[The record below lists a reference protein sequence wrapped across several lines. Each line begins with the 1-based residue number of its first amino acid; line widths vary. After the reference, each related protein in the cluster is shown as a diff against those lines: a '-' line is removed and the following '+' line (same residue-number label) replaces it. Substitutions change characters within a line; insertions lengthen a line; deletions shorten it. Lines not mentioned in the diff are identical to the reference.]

1 MNDYIQLTN
10 ISKTF
15 GKQTVLQPL
24 TMGFEEGMIHGI
36 IGRNGSGKTVLM
48 KMILGILHPTTGT
61 VIVGDKRIGKDVDF
75 PESAGAIIETIE
87 FIPYMSAYQN
97 LADIAAMRGNLSK
110 TQIKEVLEMVGL
122 GNVGGKHVSKFS
134 MGMRQRLAI
143 AQAVMESPKLLIL
156 DEPTAGLDPKERVK
170 FRNLISSFAENK
182 IVILS
187 THIVTDVEYIADEI
201 LVIKGGA
208 LLKKGAES
216 TIIQEISGKVWEC
229 RVTRQEA
236 ERLENRFTVCNSK
249 TENGE
254 AVLRIVSDSK
264 PCDTAVSVSPCLED
278 LYLYYFHGEV

>member
-1 MNDYIQLTN
+1 MSDYIQLTN

-48 KMILGILHPTTGT
+48 KMILGILQPTTGT

-122 GNVGGKHVSKFS
+122 GNVGRKHVSKFS

-143 AQAVMESPKLLIL
+143 AQAVMESPKLLML
-156 DEPTAGLDPKERVK
+156 DEPMNGMDEKGVEEMRRLILARKAAGTT
-170 FRNLISSFAENK
+170 I
-182 IVILS
+182 ILS
-187 THIVTDVEYIADEI
+187 SHNIEDIRILCDQVYRIDAGVVMREVE
-201 LVIKGGA
+201 
-208 LLKKGAES
+208 
-216 TIIQEISGKVWEC
+216 
-229 RVTRQEA
+229 
-236 ERLENRFTVCNSK
+236 
-249 TENGE
+249 
-254 AVLRIVSDSK
+254 
-264 PCDTAVSVSPCLED
+264 
-278 LYLYYFHGEV
+278 

>member
-1 MNDYIQLTN
+1 MSDYIQLTN

-48 KMILGILHPTTGT
+48 KMILGILQPTTGT

-97 LADIAAMRGNLSK
+97 LADIAAMRGKLSK

-122 GNVGGKHVSKFS
+122 GNVGRKHVSKFS

-156 DEPTAGLDPKERVK
+156 DEPMNGMDEKGVEEMRRLILARKAAGTT
-170 FRNLISSFAENK
+170 I
-182 IVILS
+182 ILS
-187 THIVTDVEYIADEI
+187 SHNIEDIRILCDQVYRIDAGVVMREVE
-201 LVIKGGA
+201 
-208 LLKKGAES
+208 
-216 TIIQEISGKVWEC
+216 
-229 RVTRQEA
+229 
-236 ERLENRFTVCNSK
+236 
-249 TENGE
+249 
-254 AVLRIVSDSK
+254 
-264 PCDTAVSVSPCLED
+264 
-278 LYLYYFHGEV
+278 

>member
-1 MNDYIQLTN
+1 MSDYIQLTN

-48 KMILGILHPTTGT
+48 KMILGILQPTTGT

-110 TQIKEVLEMVGL
+110 TQIKEVLEMVGV
-122 GNVGGKHVSKFS
+122 GNVGRKHVSKFS

-156 DEPTAGLDPKERVK
+156 DEPMNGMDEKGVEEMRRLILARKAAGTT
-170 FRNLISSFAENK
+170 I
-182 IVILS
+182 ILS
-187 THIVTDVEYIADEI
+187 SHNIEDIRILCDQVYRIDAGVVMREVE
-201 LVIKGGA
+201 
-208 LLKKGAES
+208 
-216 TIIQEISGKVWEC
+216 
-229 RVTRQEA
+229 
-236 ERLENRFTVCNSK
+236 
-249 TENGE
+249 
-254 AVLRIVSDSK
+254 
-264 PCDTAVSVSPCLED
+264 
-278 LYLYYFHGEV
+278 

>member
-1 MNDYIQLTN
+1 MSDYIQLTN

-48 KMILGILHPTTGT
+48 KMILGILQPTTGT

-122 GNVGGKHVSKFS
+122 GNVGRKHVSKFS

-156 DEPTAGLDPKERVK
+156 DEPMNGMDEKGVEEIRRLILARKAAGTT
-170 FRNLISSFAENK
+170 I
-182 IVILS
+182 ILS
-187 THIVTDVEYIADEI
+187 SHNIEDIRILCDQVYRIDAGVVMREVE
-201 LVIKGGA
+201 
-208 LLKKGAES
+208 
-216 TIIQEISGKVWEC
+216 
-229 RVTRQEA
+229 
-236 ERLENRFTVCNSK
+236 
-249 TENGE
+249 
-254 AVLRIVSDSK
+254 
-264 PCDTAVSVSPCLED
+264 
-278 LYLYYFHGEV
+278 

>member
-1 MNDYIQLTN
+1 MSDYIQLTN

-48 KMILGILHPTTGT
+48 KMILGILQPTTGT

-122 GNVGGKHVSKFS
+122 GNVGRKHVSKFS

-143 AQAVMESPKLLIL
+143 AQAVMDSPKLLIL
-156 DEPTAGLDPKERVK
+156 DEPMNGMDEKGVEEMRRLILARKAAGTT
-170 FRNLISSFAENK
+170 I
-182 IVILS
+182 ILS
-187 THIVTDVEYIADEI
+187 SHNIEDIRILCDQVYRIDAGVVMREVE
-201 LVIKGGA
+201 
-208 LLKKGAES
+208 
-216 TIIQEISGKVWEC
+216 
-229 RVTRQEA
+229 
-236 ERLENRFTVCNSK
+236 
-249 TENGE
+249 
-254 AVLRIVSDSK
+254 
-264 PCDTAVSVSPCLED
+264 
-278 LYLYYFHGEV
+278 

>member
-1 MNDYIQLTN
+1 MSDYIQLTN

-48 KMILGILHPTTGT
+48 KMILGILQPTTGT

-122 GNVGGKHVSKFS
+122 GNVGRKHVSKFS

-143 AQAVMESPKLLIL
+143 AQAVMESPKILIL
-156 DEPTAGLDPKERVK
+156 DEPMNGMDEKGVEEMRRLILARKAAGTT
-170 FRNLISSFAENK
+170 I
-182 IVILS
+182 ILS
-187 THIVTDVEYIADEI
+187 SHNIEDIRILCDQVYRIDAGVVMREI
-201 LVIKGGA
+201 
-208 LLKKGAES
+208 E
-216 TIIQEISGKVWEC
+216 
-229 RVTRQEA
+229 
-236 ERLENRFTVCNSK
+236 
-249 TENGE
+249 
-254 AVLRIVSDSK
+254 
-264 PCDTAVSVSPCLED
+264 
-278 LYLYYFHGEV
+278 

>member
-1 MNDYIQLTN
+1 MSDYIQLTN

-48 KMILGILHPTTGT
+48 KMILGILQPTTGT

-122 GNVGGKHVSKFS
+122 GNVGRKHVSKFS

-156 DEPTAGLDPKERVK
+156 DEPMNGMDEKGVEEMRRLILARKAAGTT
-170 FRNLISSFAENK
+170 I
-182 IVILS
+182 ILS
-187 THIVTDVEYIADEI
+187 SHNIEDIRILCDKVYRIDAGGVMREVE
-201 LVIKGGA
+201 
-208 LLKKGAES
+208 
-216 TIIQEISGKVWEC
+216 
-229 RVTRQEA
+229 
-236 ERLENRFTVCNSK
+236 
-249 TENGE
+249 
-254 AVLRIVSDSK
+254 
-264 PCDTAVSVSPCLED
+264 
-278 LYLYYFHGEV
+278 

>member
-1 MNDYIQLTN
+1 MSDYIQLTN

-48 KMILGILHPTTGT
+48 KMILGILQPTTGT

-75 PESAGAIIETIE
+75 SESAGAIIETIE

-122 GNVGGKHVSKFS
+122 GNVGRKHVSKFS

-156 DEPTAGLDPKERVK
+156 DEPMNGMDEKGVEEMRRLILARKAAGTT
-170 FRNLISSFAENK
+170 I
-182 IVILS
+182 ILS
-187 THIVTDVEYIADEI
+187 SHNIEDIRILCDQVYRIDAGVVMREVE
-201 LVIKGGA
+201 
-208 LLKKGAES
+208 
-216 TIIQEISGKVWEC
+216 
-229 RVTRQEA
+229 
-236 ERLENRFTVCNSK
+236 
-249 TENGE
+249 
-254 AVLRIVSDSK
+254 
-264 PCDTAVSVSPCLED
+264 
-278 LYLYYFHGEV
+278 

>member
-1 MNDYIQLTN
+1 MSDYIQLTN

-48 KMILGILHPTTGT
+48 KMILGILQPTTGM

-122 GNVGGKHVSKFS
+122 GNVGRKHVSKFS

-143 AQAVMESPKLLIL
+143 AQAVMESPKILIL
-156 DEPTAGLDPKERVK
+156 DEPMNGMDEKGVEEMRRLILARKAAGTT
-170 FRNLISSFAENK
+170 I
-182 IVILS
+182 ILS
-187 THIVTDVEYIADEI
+187 SHNIEDIRILCDQVYRIDAGVVMREVE
-201 LVIKGGA
+201 
-208 LLKKGAES
+208 
-216 TIIQEISGKVWEC
+216 
-229 RVTRQEA
+229 
-236 ERLENRFTVCNSK
+236 
-249 TENGE
+249 
-254 AVLRIVSDSK
+254 
-264 PCDTAVSVSPCLED
+264 
-278 LYLYYFHGEV
+278 

>member
-1 MNDYIQLTN
+1 MSDYIQLTN

-48 KMILGILHPTTGT
+48 KMILGILQPTTGT

-110 TQIKEVLEMVGL
+110 IQIKEVLEMVGL
-122 GNVGGKHVSKFS
+122 GNVGRKHVSKFS

-156 DEPTAGLDPKERVK
+156 DEPMNGMDEKGVEEMRRLILARKAAGTT
-170 FRNLISSFAENK
+170 I
-182 IVILS
+182 ILS
-187 THIVTDVEYIADEI
+187 SHNIEDIRILCDQVYRIDAGVVMREVE
-201 LVIKGGA
+201 
-208 LLKKGAES
+208 
-216 TIIQEISGKVWEC
+216 
-229 RVTRQEA
+229 
-236 ERLENRFTVCNSK
+236 
-249 TENGE
+249 
-254 AVLRIVSDSK
+254 
-264 PCDTAVSVSPCLED
+264 
-278 LYLYYFHGEV
+278 

>member
-1 MNDYIQLTN
+1 MSDYIQLTN

-48 KMILGILHPTTGT
+48 KMILGILQPTTGT

-122 GNVGGKHVSKFS
+122 GNVGRKHVSKFS
-134 MGMRQRLAI
+134 MGRRQRLAI

-156 DEPTAGLDPKERVK
+156 DEPMNGMDEKGVEEMRRLILARKAAGTT
-170 FRNLISSFAENK
+170 I
-182 IVILS
+182 ILS
-187 THIVTDVEYIADEI
+187 SHNIEDIRILCDQVYRIDAGVVMREVE
-201 LVIKGGA
+201 
-208 LLKKGAES
+208 
-216 TIIQEISGKVWEC
+216 
-229 RVTRQEA
+229 
-236 ERLENRFTVCNSK
+236 
-249 TENGE
+249 
-254 AVLRIVSDSK
+254 
-264 PCDTAVSVSPCLED
+264 
-278 LYLYYFHGEV
+278 

>member
-1 MNDYIQLTN
+1 MSDYIQLTN

-48 KMILGILHPTTGT
+48 KMILGILQPTTGT

-122 GNVGGKHVSKFS
+122 GNVGRKHVSKFS

-156 DEPTAGLDPKERVK
+156 DEPMNGMDEKGVEEMRRLILARKAAGTT
-170 FRNLISSFAENK
+170 I
-182 IVILS
+182 ILS
-187 THIVTDVEYIADEI
+187 SHNIEDIRI
-201 LVIKGGA
+201 L
-208 LLKKGAES
+208 
-216 TIIQEISGKVWEC
+216 
-229 RVTRQEA
+229 
-236 ERLENRFTVCNSK
+236 
-249 TENGE
+249 
-254 AVLRIVSDSK
+254 
-264 PCDTAVSVSPCLED
+264 CDQV
-278 LYLYYFHGEV
+278 

>member
-1 MNDYIQLTN
+1 MSDYIQLTN

-36 IGRNGSGKTVLM
+36 IGQNGSGKTVLM
-48 KMILGILHPTTGT
+48 KMILGILQPTTGT

-122 GNVGGKHVSKFS
+122 GNVGRKHVSKFS

-156 DEPTAGLDPKERVK
+156 DEPMNGMDEKGVEEMRRLILARKAAGTT
-170 FRNLISSFAENK
+170 I
-182 IVILS
+182 ILS
-187 THIVTDVEYIADEI
+187 SHNIEDIRILCDQVYRIDAGVVMREVE
-201 LVIKGGA
+201 
-208 LLKKGAES
+208 
-216 TIIQEISGKVWEC
+216 
-229 RVTRQEA
+229 
-236 ERLENRFTVCNSK
+236 
-249 TENGE
+249 
-254 AVLRIVSDSK
+254 
-264 PCDTAVSVSPCLED
+264 
-278 LYLYYFHGEV
+278 

>member
-48 KMILGILHPTTGT
+48 KMILGILQPTTGT

-75 PESAGAIIETIE
+75 PDSAGAIIETIE

-122 GNVGGKHVSKFS
+122 GNVGRKHVSKFS

-156 DEPTAGLDPKERVK
+156 DEPMNGMDEKGVEEMRQLILARKAAGTT
-170 FRNLISSFAENK
+170 I
-182 IVILS
+182 ILS
-187 THIVTDVEYIADEI
+187 SHNIEDIRI
-201 LVIKGGA
+201 LCDQVY
-208 LLKKGAES
+208 
-216 TIIQEISGKVWEC
+216 
-229 RVTRQEA
+229 
-236 ERLENRFTVCNSK
+236 
-249 TENGE
+249 
-254 AVLRIVSDSK
+254 RIDAGVVMRK
-264 PCDTAVSVSPCLED
+264 
-278 LYLYYFHGEV
+278 

>member
-1 MNDYIQLTN
+1 MTCMSDYIQLTN

-122 GNVGGKHVSKFS
+122 GNVGRKHVSKFS

-143 AQAVMESPKLLIL
+143 AQAVMESPKILIL
-156 DEPTAGLDPKERVK
+156 DEPMNGMDEKGVEEMRRLILARKAAGTT
-170 FRNLISSFAENK
+170 I
-182 IVILS
+182 ILS
-187 THIVTDVEYIADEI
+187 SHNIEDIRILCDQVYRIDAGVVMREVE
-201 LVIKGGA
+201 
-208 LLKKGAES
+208 
-216 TIIQEISGKVWEC
+216 
-229 RVTRQEA
+229 
-236 ERLENRFTVCNSK
+236 
-249 TENGE
+249 
-254 AVLRIVSDSK
+254 
-264 PCDTAVSVSPCLED
+264 
-278 LYLYYFHGEV
+278 

>member
-1 MNDYIQLTN
+1 MSDYIQLTN

-15 GKQTVLQPL
+15 GKQTVWQPL

-48 KMILGILHPTTGT
+48 KMILGILQPTTGT

-122 GNVGGKHVSKFS
+122 GNVGRKHVSKFS

-156 DEPTAGLDPKERVK
+156 DEPMNGMDEKGVEEMRRLILARKAAGTT
-170 FRNLISSFAENK
+170 I
-182 IVILS
+182 ILS
-187 THIVTDVEYIADEI
+187 SHNIEDIRILCDQVYRIDAGVVMREVE
-201 LVIKGGA
+201 
-208 LLKKGAES
+208 
-216 TIIQEISGKVWEC
+216 
-229 RVTRQEA
+229 
-236 ERLENRFTVCNSK
+236 
-249 TENGE
+249 
-254 AVLRIVSDSK
+254 
-264 PCDTAVSVSPCLED
+264 
-278 LYLYYFHGEV
+278 

>member
-1 MNDYIQLTN
+1 MSDYIQLTN

-48 KMILGILHPTTGT
+48 KMILGILQPTTGT

-75 PESAGAIIETIE
+75 PESAGAIIETSE

-110 TQIKEVLEMVGL
+110 TQIKEVLELVGL
-122 GNVGGKHVSKFS
+122 GNVGRKHVSKFS

-156 DEPTAGLDPKERVK
+156 DEPMNGMDEKGVEEMRRLILARKAAGTT
-170 FRNLISSFAENK
+170 I
-182 IVILS
+182 ILS
-187 THIVTDVEYIADEI
+187 SHNIEDIRI
-201 LVIKGGA
+201 LCDQVY
-208 LLKKGAES
+208 
-216 TIIQEISGKVWEC
+216 
-229 RVTRQEA
+229 
-236 ERLENRFTVCNSK
+236 
-249 TENGE
+249 
-254 AVLRIVSDSK
+254 RIDAGV
-264 PCDTAVSVSPCLED
+264 VRR
-278 LYLYYFHGEV
+278 

>member
-1 MNDYIQLTN
+1 MSDYIQLTN

-48 KMILGILHPTTGT
+48 KMILGILQPTTGT

-122 GNVGGKHVSKFS
+122 GNVGRKHVSKFS

-156 DEPTAGLDPKERVK
+156 DEPMNGMDEKGVEEMRRLILARKAAGTT
-170 FRNLISSFAENK
+170 I
-182 IVILS
+182 ILS
-187 THIVTDVEYIADEI
+187 SHNIEEI
-201 LVIKGGA
+201 GRAHV
-208 LLKKGAES
+208 
-216 TIIQEISGKVWEC
+216 
-229 RVTRQEA
+229 
-236 ERLENRFTVCNSK
+236 
-249 TENGE
+249 
-254 AVLRIVSDSK
+254 
-264 PCDTAVSVSPCLED
+264 
-278 LYLYYFHGEV
+278 

>member
-1 MNDYIQLTN
+1 MSDYIQLTN

-48 KMILGILHPTTGT
+48 KMILGILQPTTGT

-87 FIPYMSAYQN
+87 FIPYMSANQN

-122 GNVGGKHVSKFS
+122 GNVGRKHVSKFS

-156 DEPTAGLDPKERVK
+156 DEPMNGMDEKGVEEMRRLILARKAAGTT
-170 FRNLISSFAENK
+170 I
-182 IVILS
+182 ILS
-187 THIVTDVEYIADEI
+187 SHNIEDIRI
-201 LVIKGGA
+201 LCDQVD
-208 LLKKGAES
+208 
-216 TIIQEISGKVWEC
+216 
-229 RVTRQEA
+229 
-236 ERLENRFTVCNSK
+236 
-249 TENGE
+249 
-254 AVLRIVSDSK
+254 RIDAGV
-264 PCDTAVSVSPCLED
+264 
-278 LYLYYFHGEV
+278 GRR

>member
-1 MNDYIQLTN
+1 MSDYIQLTN

-24 TMGFEEGMIHGI
+24 TMGFEEGMIHCI

-48 KMILGILHPTTGT
+48 KMILGILQPTTGT

-122 GNVGGKHVSKFS
+122 GNVGRKHVSKFS

-156 DEPTAGLDPKERVK
+156 DEPMNGMDEKGVEEMRRLILARKAAGTT
-170 FRNLISSFAENK
+170 I
-182 IVILS
+182 ILS
-187 THIVTDVEYIADEI
+187 SHNIEDIRILCDQVYRIDAGVVMREVE
-201 LVIKGGA
+201 
-208 LLKKGAES
+208 
-216 TIIQEISGKVWEC
+216 
-229 RVTRQEA
+229 
-236 ERLENRFTVCNSK
+236 
-249 TENGE
+249 
-254 AVLRIVSDSK
+254 
-264 PCDTAVSVSPCLED
+264 
-278 LYLYYFHGEV
+278 

>member
-1 MNDYIQLTN
+1 MSDYIQLTN

-48 KMILGILHPTTGT
+48 KMILGILQPTTGT

-122 GNVGGKHVSKFS
+122 GNVGRKHVSKFS

-143 AQAVMESPKLLIL
+143 AQAVRESPKLLIL
-156 DEPTAGLDPKERVK
+156 DEPMNGMDEKGVEEMRRLILARKAAGTT
-170 FRNLISSFAENK
+170 I
-182 IVILS
+182 ILS
-187 THIVTDVEYIADEI
+187 SHNIEDIRILCDQVYRIDAGVVMREVE
-201 LVIKGGA
+201 
-208 LLKKGAES
+208 
-216 TIIQEISGKVWEC
+216 
-229 RVTRQEA
+229 
-236 ERLENRFTVCNSK
+236 
-249 TENGE
+249 
-254 AVLRIVSDSK
+254 
-264 PCDTAVSVSPCLED
+264 
-278 LYLYYFHGEV
+278 

>member
-1 MNDYIQLTN
+1 MTCMSDYIQLTN

-48 KMILGILHPTTGT
+48 KMILGILQPTTGT

-122 GNVGGKHVSKFS
+122 GNVGRKHVSKFS

-156 DEPTAGLDPKERVK
+156 DEPMNGMDEKGVEEMRRLILARKAAGTT
-170 FRNLISSFAENK
+170 I
-182 IVILS
+182 ILS
-187 THIVTDVEYIADEI
+187 SHNIEDIRI
-201 LVIKGGA
+201 LCDQVY
-208 LLKKGAES
+208 
-216 TIIQEISGKVWEC
+216 
-229 RVTRQEA
+229 
-236 ERLENRFTVCNSK
+236 
-249 TENGE
+249 
-254 AVLRIVSDSK
+254 RIDAGV
-264 PCDTAVSVSPCLED
+264 VRR
-278 LYLYYFHGEV
+278 

>member
-48 KMILGILHPTTGT
+48 KMILGILQPTTGT

-110 TQIKEVLEMVGL
+110 VQIKEVLEMVGL
-122 GNVGGKHVSKFS
+122 GNVGRKHVSKFS

-156 DEPTAGLDPKERVK
+156 DEPMNGMDEKGVEEMRRLILARKAAGTT
-170 FRNLISSFAENK
+170 I
-182 IVILS
+182 ILS
-187 THIVTDVEYIADEI
+187 SHNIEDIRILCDQVYRIDAGVVMREVE
-201 LVIKGGA
+201 
-208 LLKKGAES
+208 
-216 TIIQEISGKVWEC
+216 
-229 RVTRQEA
+229 
-236 ERLENRFTVCNSK
+236 
-249 TENGE
+249 
-254 AVLRIVSDSK
+254 
-264 PCDTAVSVSPCLED
+264 
-278 LYLYYFHGEV
+278 

>member
-1 MNDYIQLTN
+1 MSDYIQLTN

-48 KMILGILHPTTGT
+48 KMILGILQPTTGT

-122 GNVGGKHVSKFS
+122 GNVGEKHVSKFS

-156 DEPTAGLDPKERVK
+156 DEPMNGMDEKGVEEMRRLILARKAAGTT
-170 FRNLISSFAENK
+170 I
-182 IVILS
+182 ILS
-187 THIVTDVEYIADEI
+187 SHNIEDIRILCDQVYRIDAGVVMREVE
-201 LVIKGGA
+201 
-208 LLKKGAES
+208 
-216 TIIQEISGKVWEC
+216 
-229 RVTRQEA
+229 
-236 ERLENRFTVCNSK
+236 
-249 TENGE
+249 
-254 AVLRIVSDSK
+254 
-264 PCDTAVSVSPCLED
+264 
-278 LYLYYFHGEV
+278 

>member
-1 MNDYIQLTN
+1 MSDYIQLTN

-48 KMILGILHPTTGT
+48 KMILGILQPKTGM

-122 GNVGGKHVSKFS
+122 GNVGRKHVSKFS

-156 DEPTAGLDPKERVK
+156 DEPMNGMDEKGVEEMRRLILARKAAGTT
-170 FRNLISSFAENK
+170 I
-182 IVILS
+182 ILS
-187 THIVTDVEYIADEI
+187 SHNIEDIRILCDQVYRIDAGVVMREVE
-201 LVIKGGA
+201 
-208 LLKKGAES
+208 
-216 TIIQEISGKVWEC
+216 
-229 RVTRQEA
+229 
-236 ERLENRFTVCNSK
+236 
-249 TENGE
+249 
-254 AVLRIVSDSK
+254 
-264 PCDTAVSVSPCLED
+264 
-278 LYLYYFHGEV
+278 

>member
-1 MNDYIQLTN
+1 MSDYIQLTN

-48 KMILGILHPTTGT
+48 KMILGILQPTTGT

-122 GNVGGKHVSKFS
+122 GNVGRKHVSKFS

-156 DEPTAGLDPKERVK
+156 DEPMKGVEEMRRLILARKAAGTT
-170 FRNLISSFAENK
+170 I
-182 IVILS
+182 ILS
-187 THIVTDVEYIADEI
+187 SHNIEDIRILCDQVYRIDAGVVMREVE
-201 LVIKGGA
+201 
-208 LLKKGAES
+208 
-216 TIIQEISGKVWEC
+216 
-229 RVTRQEA
+229 
-236 ERLENRFTVCNSK
+236 
-249 TENGE
+249 
-254 AVLRIVSDSK
+254 
-264 PCDTAVSVSPCLED
+264 
-278 LYLYYFHGEV
+278 

>member
-1 MNDYIQLTN
+1 MSDYIQLTN

-48 KMILGILHPTTGT
+48 KMILGILQPTTGT

-97 LADIAAMRGNLSK
+97 LADIAAMHGTLSK

-122 GNVGGKHVSKFS
+122 GNVGRKHVSKFS

-143 AQAVMESPKLLIL
+143 AQAVMESPKILIL
-156 DEPTAGLDPKERVK
+156 DEPMNGMDEKGVEEMRRLILARKAAGTT
-170 FRNLISSFAENK
+170 I
-182 IVILS
+182 ILS
-187 THIVTDVEYIADEI
+187 SHNIEDIRILCDQVYRIDAGVVMREVE
-201 LVIKGGA
+201 
-208 LLKKGAES
+208 
-216 TIIQEISGKVWEC
+216 
-229 RVTRQEA
+229 
-236 ERLENRFTVCNSK
+236 
-249 TENGE
+249 
-254 AVLRIVSDSK
+254 
-264 PCDTAVSVSPCLED
+264 
-278 LYLYYFHGEV
+278 

>member
-1 MNDYIQLTN
+1 MSDYIQLTN

-122 GNVGGKHVSKFS
+122 GNVGRKHVSKFS

-156 DEPTAGLDPKERVK
+156 DEPMNGMDEKGVEEMRRLILARKAAGTT
-170 FRNLISSFAENK
+170 I
-182 IVILS
+182 ILS
-187 THIVTDVEYIADEI
+187 SHNIEDIRI
-201 LVIKGGA
+201 LCDQVY
-208 LLKKGAES
+208 
-216 TIIQEISGKVWEC
+216 
-229 RVTRQEA
+229 
-236 ERLENRFTVCNSK
+236 
-249 TENGE
+249 
-254 AVLRIVSDSK
+254 RIDAGVVMRK
-264 PCDTAVSVSPCLED
+264 
-278 LYLYYFHGEV
+278 

>member
-1 MNDYIQLTN
+1 MSDYIQLTN

-48 KMILGILHPTTGT
+48 KMILGILQPTTGT

-122 GNVGGKHVSKFS
+122 GNVGRKHVSKFS

-156 DEPTAGLDPKERVK
+156 DESMNGMDEKGVEEMRRLILARKAAGTT
-170 FRNLISSFAENK
+170 I
-182 IVILS
+182 ILS
-187 THIVTDVEYIADEI
+187 SHNIEDIRI
-201 LVIKGGA
+201 LCDQVY
-208 LLKKGAES
+208 
-216 TIIQEISGKVWEC
+216 
-229 RVTRQEA
+229 
-236 ERLENRFTVCNSK
+236 
-249 TENGE
+249 
-254 AVLRIVSDSK
+254 RIDAGVVMRK
-264 PCDTAVSVSPCLED
+264 
-278 LYLYYFHGEV
+278 

>member
-1 MNDYIQLTN
+1 MSDYIQLTN

-48 KMILGILHPTTGT
+48 KMILGILQPTTGT

-110 TQIKEVLEMVGL
+110 PQIKEVLEMVGL
-122 GNVGGKHVSKFS
+122 GNVGRKHVSKFS

-156 DEPTAGLDPKERVK
+156 DEPMNGMDEKGVEEMRQLILARKAAGTT
-170 FRNLISSFAENK
+170 I
-182 IVILS
+182 ILS
-187 THIVTDVEYIADEI
+187 SHNIEDIRI
-201 LVIKGGA
+201 LCDQVY
-208 LLKKGAES
+208 
-216 TIIQEISGKVWEC
+216 
-229 RVTRQEA
+229 
-236 ERLENRFTVCNSK
+236 
-249 TENGE
+249 
-254 AVLRIVSDSK
+254 RIDAGVVMRK
-264 PCDTAVSVSPCLED
+264 
-278 LYLYYFHGEV
+278 

>member
-1 MNDYIQLTN
+1 MSDYIQLTN

-48 KMILGILHPTTGT
+48 KMILGILQPTTGT

-75 PESAGAIIETIE
+75 LESAGAIIETIE

-122 GNVGGKHVSKFS
+122 GNVGRKHVSKFS

-156 DEPTAGLDPKERVK
+156 DEPMNGMDEKGVEEMRRLILARKAAGTT
-170 FRNLISSFAENK
+170 I
-182 IVILS
+182 ILS
-187 THIVTDVEYIADEI
+187 SHNIEDIRILCDQVYRIDAGVVMREVE
-201 LVIKGGA
+201 
-208 LLKKGAES
+208 
-216 TIIQEISGKVWEC
+216 
-229 RVTRQEA
+229 
-236 ERLENRFTVCNSK
+236 
-249 TENGE
+249 
-254 AVLRIVSDSK
+254 
-264 PCDTAVSVSPCLED
+264 
-278 LYLYYFHGEV
+278 

>member
-1 MNDYIQLTN
+1 MSDYIQLTN

-48 KMILGILHPTTGT
+48 KMILGILQPTTGT

-122 GNVGGKHVSKFS
+122 GNVGRKHVSKFS

-156 DEPTAGLDPKERVK
+156 DEPMNGMYEKGVEEMRRLILARKAAGTT
-170 FRNLISSFAENK
+170 I
-182 IVILS
+182 ILS
-187 THIVTDVEYIADEI
+187 SHNIEDIRILCDQVYRIDAGVVMREVE
-201 LVIKGGA
+201 
-208 LLKKGAES
+208 
-216 TIIQEISGKVWEC
+216 
-229 RVTRQEA
+229 
-236 ERLENRFTVCNSK
+236 
-249 TENGE
+249 
-254 AVLRIVSDSK
+254 
-264 PCDTAVSVSPCLED
+264 
-278 LYLYYFHGEV
+278 

>member
-1 MNDYIQLTN
+1 MSDYIQLTN

-48 KMILGILHPTTGT
+48 KMILGILQPTTGT

-122 GNVGGKHVSKFS
+122 GNVGGKHVS

-156 DEPTAGLDPKERVK
+156 DAPMNGMDEKGVEEMRQLILARKAAGTT
-170 FRNLISSFAENK
+170 I
-182 IVILS
+182 ILS
-187 THIVTDVEYIADEI
+187 SHNIEDIRI
-201 LVIKGGA
+201 LCDQVY
-208 LLKKGAES
+208 
-216 TIIQEISGKVWEC
+216 
-229 RVTRQEA
+229 
-236 ERLENRFTVCNSK
+236 
-249 TENGE
+249 
-254 AVLRIVSDSK
+254 RIDAGVVMRK
-264 PCDTAVSVSPCLED
+264 
-278 LYLYYFHGEV
+278 

>member
-48 KMILGILHPTTGT
+48 KMILGILQPTTGT

-122 GNVGGKHVSKFS
+122 GNVGRKHVSKFS

-156 DEPTAGLDPKERVK
+156 DEPMNGMDEKGVEEMRRLILARKAAGTT
-170 FRNLISSFAENK
+170 I
-182 IVILS
+182 ILS
-187 THIVTDVEYIADEI
+187 SHNIDRRLRNAKSRINTAFF
-201 LVIKGGA
+201 LVKN
-208 LLKKGAES
+208 K
-216 TIIQEISGKVWEC
+216 
-229 RVTRQEA
+229 
-236 ERLENRFTVCNSK
+236 
-249 TENGE
+249 
-254 AVLRIVSDSK
+254 
-264 PCDTAVSVSPCLED
+264 VSPQGLW
-278 LYLYYFHGEV
+278 

>member
-1 MNDYIQLTN
+1 MSDYIQLTN

-48 KMILGILHPTTGT
+48 KMILGILQPTTGT

-75 PESAGAIIETIE
+75 LESAGAIIETIE

-122 GNVGGKHVSKFS
+122 GNVGRKHVSKFS

-156 DEPTAGLDPKERVK
+156 DEPMNGMDEKGVEEMRRLILARKAAGTT
-170 FRNLISSFAENK
+170 I
-182 IVILS
+182 ILS
-187 THIVTDVEYIADEI
+187 SHNIEDIRI
-201 LVIKGGA
+201 LCDQVY
-208 LLKKGAES
+208 
-216 TIIQEISGKVWEC
+216 
-229 RVTRQEA
+229 
-236 ERLENRFTVCNSK
+236 
-249 TENGE
+249 
-254 AVLRIVSDSK
+254 RIDAGVVMRK
-264 PCDTAVSVSPCLED
+264 
-278 LYLYYFHGEV
+278 